1 MVTFFENSD
10 TFLIQFCLSI
20 FQSSRTSLSSQHRSA
35 PICQIRA
42 GSVPGHCERAAVEA
56 QVVGQADREGA
67 GQLQED
73 ARLVLRRQC
82 HHAAQVTH
90 TEERRTCQA
99 DVLLTSCYPL

>member
-1 MVTFFENSD
+1 M
-10 TFLIQFCLSI
+10 FCV
-20 FQSSRTSLSSQHRSA
+20 QGARDVVHTQHR
-35 PICQIRA
+35 PETVRQVRA
-42 GSVPGHCERAAVEA
+42 GPVPGDRQRAAEQT
-56 QVVGQADREGA
+56 QVLGQAHGEGE
-67 GQLQED
+67 GLLQED